1 MSPSATSR
9 STPSTARIRPRT
21 RVRGLLHLDCRHGEE
36 CTGGRARRLSY
47 GRSRTETLSGK
58 GCSSFLMAA
67 TGTRVRLPALAFASG
82 CACLI
87 AAVAAIAGSD
97 RAGARAN
104 AVVIGQTPVR
114 SPTARPR
121 RRERSRR
128 PGLSGD
134 GPGDGLPDDGRRAP
148 QSAKVRRSGNIV
160 AWGVDVSK
168 PTKRERRFFEEALAN
183 SGPPSARLSILK
195 PKDGDPS
202 SSSSRVPWSSS
213 RPCSATGRCSR
224 SPTAARPQ
232 GHDRRADDP
241 DLLSTSAT
249 PATTPDAWRASRE
262 EGQCLNAQDLLKR
275 SRPQQ
280 KVGGS
285 RHYACTYE
293 GARILYRAYLA
304 PQ

>member
-1 MSPSATSR
+1 
-9 STPSTARIRPRT
+9 
-21 RVRGLLHLDCRHGEE
+21 
-36 CTGGRARRLSY
+36 
-47 GRSRTETLSGK
+47 
-58 GCSSFLMAA
+58 MAV
-67 TGTRVRLPALAFASG
+67 TGTRVRLPALAFALG
-82 CACLI
+82 CACAI

-104 AVVIGQTPVR
+104 AVVIGQTPVTPKPNC
-114 SPTARPR
+114 PT
-121 RRERSRR
+121 
-128 PGLSGD
+128 PGGANVPAD
-134 GPGDGLPDDGRRAP
+134 RACQAMGRVTGFQTMADGRRNP
-148 QSAKVRRSGNIV
+148 YKVRRSGNIV

-195 PKDGDPS
+195 PRDGDRFKLVKQSPVVQLS
-202 SSSSRVPWSSS
+202 SVLGNRPVFTLTDPLRV
-213 RPCSATGRCSR
+213 RKGMIVA
-224 SPTAARPQ
+224 
-232 GHDRRADDP
+232 
-241 DLLSTSAT
+241 L
-249 PATTPDAWRASRE
+249 TTPTWLSNLADYGANNSDAWRASRE
-262 EGQCLNAQDLLKR
+262 EGQCLNEQDLLKR